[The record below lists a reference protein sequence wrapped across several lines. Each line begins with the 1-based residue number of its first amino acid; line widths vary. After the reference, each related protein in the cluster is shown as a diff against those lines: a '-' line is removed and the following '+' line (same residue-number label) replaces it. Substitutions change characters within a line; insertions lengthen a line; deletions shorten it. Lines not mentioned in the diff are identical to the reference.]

1 MGMMPVIP
9 EQTRSPQHAGP
20 GRSMAAPG
28 MLGAQKGIIG
38 SQNDERRFLS
48 NLHQTNQSIGDHSS
62 SNQWRAGGPL
72 NAGRVPVV
80 GDDSPTNQSPHRNTS
95 KYVRTN
101 KQFTEDPRGNNA
113 AGRGRANGRP
123 PVHGGHSPNQTN
135 NRDAPKVTKNN
146 FLGGSINWVHK
157 QH

>member
-1 MGMMPVIP
+1 MMPVIP

-28 MLGAQKGIIG
+28 MMGAQKGIIG

-62 SNQWRAGGPL
+62 QNQWRAGGPL

-80 GDDSPTNQSPHRNTS
+80 GDDSSANPSPQRNTS

-113 AGRGRANGRP
+113 AGRAIGRP
-123 PVHGGHSPNQTN
+123 PVHGGQSPNLAN
-135 NRDAPKVTKNN
+135 NRDAPKITKNN
-146 FLGGSINWVHK
+146 FLGGSIN
-157 QH
+157 

>member
-80 GDDSPTNQSPHRNTS
+80 GDDSSANQSPHRNTS
-95 KYVRTN
+95 KYVN
-101 KQFTEDPRGNNA
+101 
-113 AGRGRANGRP
+113 P
-123 PVHGGHSPNQTN
+123 PYVLNVQGVQ
-135 NRDAPKVTKNN
+135 AP
-146 FLGGSINWVHK
+146 
-157 QH
+157 QQ